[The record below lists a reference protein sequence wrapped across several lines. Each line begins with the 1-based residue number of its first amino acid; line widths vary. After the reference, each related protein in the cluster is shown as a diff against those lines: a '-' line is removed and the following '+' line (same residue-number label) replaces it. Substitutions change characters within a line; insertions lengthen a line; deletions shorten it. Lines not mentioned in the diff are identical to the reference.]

1 MSDQSPPGSPEPGS
15 AGSSGPGGH
24 PEPADPAVP
33 RQSTGPAPSD
43 QPPATGLHGPD
54 QPVAAGPGGPTRPEA
69 DDPAT
74 GPSSPDP
81 TAPGPVTPDPTA
93 ADPTAPGP
101 AAVDPAAPTPGT
113 PEGPAGATPPGP
125 PGFTAPGGPPGF
137 TAPGGP
143 SGFTAPGGPSGF
155 TAPGGPSG
163 FAAPGG
169 PSGFTAPEGP
179 AGTPGQ
185 PWDPAAPGH
194 VFPPTG
200 GFPPGAGPYAG
211 FPPGYPP
218 YGGHLPYGWPG
229 AGGWD
234 PDDPLVNPPHAGV
247 NGWFARCAGAVRRG
261 WRLLVPLLF
270 LTQVLP
276 GLVLSLVSL
285 ALSPGA
291 GEELPADGSLPD
303 GFLGDLALFGSVVF
317 LVSLLLSLV
326 QCVGWAGGTWAVTR
340 QAAGEPVDLGGA
352 FRYGLRRA
360 LGLWGWQLLASLLV
374 LVGICFFVLPGIYLA
389 FALALAG
396 PVYLFERQNPIGRS
410 FRFFHD
416 RLGLVLGRV
425 GLVAL
430 ALLAGGL
437 IGFVLE
443 TVATAPFGADP
454 FGTPAA
460 VTAMVAVTVVSSV
473 LTLPVQLIQLVGLV
487 ATYAEQRAQ
496 EGPVNA
502 ARLAAEL
509 G

>member
-24 PEPADPAVP
+24 PEPADQAVP

-43 QPPATGLHGPD
+43 QPPATGLDGPD
-54 QPVAAGPGGPTRPEA
+54 QPVAAGPGGPTRPEP

-74 GPSSPDP
+74 GSSSPDPTGPEPGSSGSSSPDP
-81 TAPGPVTPDPTA
+81 TAPAPVTPDPTA
-93 ADPTAPGP
+93 AGPTAPGP
-101 AAVDPAAPTPGT
+101 AAPGPAAPTPGA

-137 TAPGGP
+137 TAPG
-143 SGFTAPGGPSGF
+143 
-155 TAPGGPSG
+155 
-163 FAAPGG
+163 
-169 PSGFTAPEGP
+169 GP

-218 YGGHLPYGWPG
+218 YGGYLPYGWPG

-340 QAAGEPVDLGGA
+340 QAAGEPADLGGA

-389 FALALAG
+389 FALALVG

-454 FGTPAA
+454 FGSPAA

>member
-15 AGSSGPGGH
+15 VGSSGPGDR
-24 PEPADPAVP
+24 PEPADPAADSPV
-33 RQSTGPAPSD
+33 R
-43 QPPATGLHGPD
+43 PD
-54 QPVAAGPGGPTRPEA
+54 
-69 DDPAT
+69 
-74 GPSSPDP
+74 
-81 TAPGPVTPDPTA
+81 
-93 ADPTAPGP
+93 
-101 AAVDPAAPTPGT
+101 
-113 PEGPAGATPPGP
+113 GATTASDP
-125 PGFTAPGGPPGF
+125 PGFTAPGGP
-137 TAPGGP
+137 TAPV
-143 SGFTAPGGPSGF
+143 
-155 TAPGGPSG
+155 
-163 FAAPGG
+163 
-169 PSGFTAPEGP
+169 
-179 AGTPGQ
+179 PGQ
-185 PWDPAAPGH
+185 PAYPWDPAAPGH

-211 FPPGYPP
+211 FAPGYPP

-229 AGGWD
+229 PGGWD

-261 WRLLVPLLF
+261 WRLLLPLLF

-276 GLVLSLVSL
+276 GLVVSLVSL
-285 ALSPGA
+285 ALAPG
-291 GEELPADGSLPD
+291 GEEPLPADGSLPD
-303 GFLGDLALFGSVVF
+303 GFLGDLAVFGSAVF
-317 LVSLLLSLV
+317 LVSLLFSLV
-326 QCVGWAGGTWAVTR
+326 QCVGWAGGTWVVTR

-352 FRYGLRRA
+352 FRYGVRRA
-360 LGLWGWQLLASLLV
+360 LGLWGWQLLVSLLV
-374 LVGICFFVLPGIYLA
+374 VVGVCFVVLPGIYLA

-396 PVYLFERQNPIGRS
+396 PVYLFEWQNPIGRS

-430 ALLAGGL
+430 ALLAGGM

-454 FGTPAA
+454 LGTPASAA
-460 VTAMVAVTVVSSV
+460 VVVAVTVVSSV

>member
-1 MSDQSPPGSPEPGS
+1 MPAGPPGSTAP
-15 AGSSGPGGH
+15 AG
-24 PEPADPAVP
+24 
-33 RQSTGPAPSD
+33 
-43 QPPATGLHGPD
+43 PPA
-54 QPVAAGPGGPTRPEA
+54 
-69 DDPAT
+69 
-74 GPSSPDP
+74 S
-81 TAPGPVTPDPTA
+81 
-93 ADPTAPGP
+93 
-101 AAVDPAAPTPGT
+101 
-113 PEGPAGATPPGP
+113 
-125 PGFTAPGGPPGF
+125 TAPGGPAA
-137 TAPGGP
+137 TAPGQP
-143 SGFTAPGGPSGF
+143 VY
-155 TAPGGPSG
+155 
-163 FAAPGG
+163 
-169 PSGFTAPEGP
+169 
-179 AGTPGQ
+179 
-185 PWDPAAPGH
+185 PWDPAAPSH

-229 AGGWD
+229 GGGWD

-261 WRLLVPLLF
+261 WRLLLPLLF

-276 GLVLSLVSL
+276 GLALSLVSL

-291 GEELPADGSLPD
+291 GDELPADGSLPD
-303 GFLGDLALFGSVVF
+303 GFLTDLAVFGSVVF

-326 QCVGWAGGTWAVTR
+326 QCVGWAGGTWVVAR

-352 FRYGLRRA
+352 VRYGLRRA
-360 LGLWGWQLLASLLV
+360 PGLWGWQLLVSLLV
-374 LVGICFFVLPGIYLA
+374 LVGVCFFVLPGVYLA
-389 FALALAG
+389 FALALVG

-454 FGTPAA
+454 FGSPAA
-460 VTAMVAVTVVSSV
+460 VTAVVAVTVVSSV

>member
-1 MSDQSPPGSPEPGS
+1 MSDQSPPGSPGPGS
-15 AGSSGPGGH
+15 AGSSGPGGR
-24 PEPADPAVP
+24 PESADPAVP
-33 RQSTGPAPSD
+33 RQPTGPASSD
-43 QPPATGLHGPD
+43 QPSATGLDGPG

-69 DDPAT
+69 DEPAPGPTPADPAD
-74 GPSSPDP
+74 PDP
-81 TAPGPVTPDPTA
+81 TAPRWAAPDPTA
-93 ADPTAPGP
+93 AF
-101 AAVDPAAPTPGT
+101 
-113 PEGPAGATPPGP
+113 GP
-125 PGFTAPGGPPGF
+125 PGSTAAFGPPGSTAAFGPPGSTAPGGPAG
-137 TAPGGP
+137 TAPGQ
-143 SGFTAPGGPSGF
+143 
-155 TAPGGPSG
+155 
-163 FAAPGG
+163 
-169 PSGFTAPEGP
+169 P
-179 AGTPGQ
+179 AY
-185 PWDPAAPGH
+185 PWDPAVPGQ

-261 WRLLVPLLF
+261 WRLLLPLLF

-276 GLVLSLVSL
+276 GLVVSLVSL
-285 ALSPGA
+285 VFGPGA

-303 GFLGDLALFGSVVF
+303 GFLTDLAVFGSAVF
-317 LVSLLLSLV
+317 LASLLFSLV
-326 QCVGWAGGTWAVTR
+326 QCVGWAGGTWVVAR

-360 LGLWGWQLLASLLV
+360 LGLWGWQLLISLLV
-374 LVGICFFVLPGIYLA
+374 MVGVCFFVLPGIYLA

-430 ALLAGGL
+430 ALFAGAVV
-437 IGFVLE
+437 GFVLE

-454 FGTPAA
+454 LGTPVSTA
-460 VTAMVAVTVVSSV
+460 VVVAVTLVSSL
-473 LTLPVQLIQLVGLV
+473 LTLPVQVIQLVGLV

-496 EGPVNA
+496 EGPVDA